1 MNLKQKLF
9 WNILTI
15 CSVIIVFYM
24 LYSTYSL
31 NTELST
37 FEKRLAQEE
46 VGSDTELRTMIAELE
61 KNYSGREVKF
71 KMKDDP
77 TNLGRA
83 LKIPGLEDYYLT
95 LAKVFPKVKVV
106 QGLNANVTYHEF
118 RSDVGGVKF
127 GTEWDASLSFKTKKV
142 GWLVKYA
149 NYNADRFG
157 VDRQILWLQAEV
169 VF

>member
-46 VGSDTELRTMIAELE
+46 VGSDTELRTMIAKLE
-61 KNYSGREVKF
+61 KNYSGRELKKF
-71 KMKDDP
+71 KMKEDP
-77 TNLGRA
+77 THFGRA
-83 LKIPGLEDYYLT
+83 LKIPELEGHYLSGSGKIHVDFIWINESNLTTAAITYRNKRYHLSQGDT
-95 LAKVFPKVKVV
+95 LAGGKIIKLSPTKLIFEKEGEVSEHVV
-106 QGLNANVTYHEF
+106 VSQ
-118 RSDVGGVKF
+118 
-127 GTEWDASLSFKTKKV
+127 
-142 GWLVKYA
+142 
-149 NYNADRFG
+149 
-157 VDRQILWLQAEV
+157 
-169 VF
+169 